1 MAAASKYYF
10 ELGGAPAI
18 KEKPRFYD
26 SKIKKSLLI
35 FFLGNIMGDPSG
47 LLGTPVSAPDIQ
59 FSGKHNGLA
68 LYISRLVRPIWK
80 VLVVKKY
87 RKHHFLSY
95 IFI

>member
-26 SKIKKSLLI
+26 SKITKEFINI
-35 FFLGNIMGDPSG
+35 FSLGNIMGDPSG

-87 RKHHFLSY
+87 
-95 IFI
+95 